1 MPVITA
7 WPTILA
13 VSEGRLVDEATWETF
28 FDRFAAYGQEP
39 FRGDDVHPG
48 WSPARFD
55 PPRRADENVTAVTAL
70 VLDYDNCGT
79 SFDAAVELWGVFYG
93 FIHTTRKHEPGADRF
108 RVVLP
113 LEREVSPD
121 EYALLWRYVVHIA
134 GHQVDRKTRNPSRFW
149 YVPGALNGS
158 GFRCARLGEPKL
170 NPDPLLADA
179 RAVIEAQKVTP
190 LHVNAEARADKYA
203 QAALDDV
210 CAKVEQAGP
219 GSRNNTL
226 FIAASTAGN
235 FIATGSLGEAY
246 ALERLEASARACG
259 LPLFEARRTIRS
271 GLARGKQSPRAV
283 PESQRAPRVEEA
295 ATGTHRAPRGA
306 GTGPHGGAREGAQTS
321 SGSGQTSDSPEHPLD
336 ALWKSVGEWGVLD
349 APPPPQEWILMR
361 PDHETNGMA
370 NPIGLLP
377 RSEVGFLIAAGG
389 VGKSFACIQ
398 LALSVATGRKWLD
411 YFLVPKTGRVLLLL
425 GEEKLRQAHRRFH
438 DLATCMRLTEAQ
450 VQLAKENIVML
461 PLAGVIAPLVTQDGT
476 NTSETDVMAFLR
488 ARMADSEWT
497 LVIIDPLSR
506 FAGADTEKDNVQA
519 TRFVQVAET
528 LCKVPGAPTVLF
540 AHHTNKAS
548 RGDDAPRPSAAD
560 ARGASGTT
568 DGGRWCANLMRRKG
582 GASLSFTK
590 NNYGQDYDETLV
602 LERAFGGYLRV
613 QPDEARERAQQEEHA
628 QLTAKARELLA
639 KVREALRKEPGLS
652 KHDLRPLVGARDSEV
667 RRAVDELVRDGVVIE
682 QPKWRYRLREDSHA

>member
-13 VSEGRLVDEATWETF
+13 VGEGRLVEEATWDPF
-28 FDRFAAYGQEP
+28 FDRFVTYGQEP

-55 PPRRADENVTAVTAL
+55 PPRRADENVVSVTAL
-70 VLDYDNCGT
+70 VLDYDDCGT
-79 SFDAAVELWGVFYG
+79 SFDDAIEVWRVFYG
-93 FIHTTRKHEPGADRF
+93 FVHTTRKHEPGADRF

-113 LEREVSPD
+113 LSREVSPD
-121 EYALLWRYVVHIA
+121 DYALLWRYAVHIA

-149 YVPGALNGS
+149 YVPGALNGG
-158 GFRCARLGEPKL
+158 GFRCERLAGVML
-170 NPDPLLADA
+170 DPDPLLVEA
-179 RAVIEAQKVTP
+179 RAIIDAQRVPDVTRI
-190 LHVNAEARADKYA
+190 HASAETRADKYA

-210 CAKVEQAGP
+210 CAKVEQAGK

-235 FIATGSLGEAY
+235 FIATGNLSEGY
-246 ALERLEASARACG
+246 AVERLEASARVCG

-283 PESQRAPRVEEA
+283 PESQHAHHQEA
-295 ATGTHRAPRGA
+295 ATGTHRTA
-306 GTGPHGGAREGAQTS
+306 GSVAGRGGAAQSDEPFGAA
-321 SGSGQTSDSPEHPLD
+321 PEAPKPEEHPLQ
-336 ALWKSVGEWGVLD
+336 ALWKSIGEWGVLD
-349 APPPPQEWILMR
+349 APPPPQQWVLMR
-361 PDHETNGMA
+361 PDVETNGMG

-398 LALSVATGRKWLD
+398 LAISVATGRDWLD

-425 GEEKLRQAHRRFH
+425 GEEKLNQAHRRFH
-438 DLATCMRLTEAQ
+438 DLATCMRLTDQQ
-450 VQLAKENIVML
+450 VQLAKENIVMM

-476 NTSETDVMAFLR
+476 NTAETDVMAFLR
-488 ARMADSEWT
+488 ARMAESEWT

-548 RGDDAPRPSAAD
+548 RGNDAPQPSAAD

-590 NNYGQDYDETLV
+590 NNYGQDYDETLL

-613 QPDEARERAQQEEHA
+613 QPDEARVRAQELEHEK
-628 QLTAKARELLA
+628 LSAKARALLD
-639 KVREALRKEPGLS
+639 KVREAIKRHPGITKE
-652 KHDLRPLVGARDSEV
+652 KLRPLVSARDSEV
-667 RRAVDELVRDGVVIE
+667 RQAVNQLVDDGE
-682 QPKWRYRLREDSHA
+682 AFEKPRHHYHLRSASHD